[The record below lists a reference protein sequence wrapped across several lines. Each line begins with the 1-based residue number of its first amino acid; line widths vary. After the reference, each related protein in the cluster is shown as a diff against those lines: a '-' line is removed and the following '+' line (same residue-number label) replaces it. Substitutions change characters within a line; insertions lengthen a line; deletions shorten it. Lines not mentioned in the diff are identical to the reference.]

1 MVSKPGPDG
10 TRAVLE
16 IVILENP
23 GPDTRV
29 APDDQ
34 HPVWFTRLPEGTLN
48 FRAGEGDLSAEAVTR
63 RGDTIAVF
71 APVAPGQKQMLYT
84 YQLPVDPGA
93 VTFPMDQTVAT
104 LTVLLE
110 EFDRRLRGA
119 DMVRG
124 DSQTIESRSFRQWT
138 GSATAGSSITIS
150 YPGSVTGWLLPLLLG
165 IGSVVLIG
173 FTIRTLRRRPAPAGS
188 GPAALLEELAR
199 MDQRYRGREAA
210 VDQAEW
216 ARYQAE
222 RSRLKAAVSSHLAGT
237 SKRS

>member
-1 MVSKPGPDG
+1 MKPVARLLVTLLAAFGAIFAATTAHAAPG
-10 TRAVLE
+10 TAVLQGDAKKGA
-16 IVILENP
+16 P
-23 GPDTRV
+23 AATACQACHV
-29 APDDQ
+29 ADGS
-34 HPVWFTRLPEGTLN
+34 R
-48 FRAGEGDLSAEAVTR
+48 
-63 RGDTIAVF
+63 
-71 APVAPGQKQMLYT
+71 
-84 YQLPVDPGA
+84 GA

-104 LTVLLE
+104 LTVLLD